1 MAKSSVP
8 LPREHGAWAMVVGP
22 AIVGL
27 SVPPIGGVLKGAS
40 SGFAGEATGSS
51 VGATAPSS
59 IASTGGLPLFVGGTL
74 LLVALLALFCLQYVV
89 VRSVTAKRKD
99 PSLPKWA
106 VVYGAIGTIA
116 GAVLVFVLGYVEL
129 LAIGAIAAIYFALHL
144 VQVRKPGRREHRA
157 LGFELLTVAVLCLGA
172 PAGAIVA
179 GASATGAGALWAY
192 VLSFLF
198 FAGSVFHVRAIVRRL
213 QKKSAEPESIR
224 RFELA
229 RESVLWH
236 AAIAVF
242 VVVVGLG
249 LFGDVG
255 PDHSTDALAIRTGF
269 LAVAFLPAIVRAM
282 RTAVQ
287 LRRSA
292 WNLKTIG
299 FVELGCTVAFVVGAM
314 VLLGELWIG

>member
-1 MAKSSVP
+1 MMAKSSVP

-27 SVPPIGGVLKGAS
+27 AVPPTGGALEGVSTADPSSVASAGSLPIADSLPVLIGGV
-40 SGFAGEATGSS
+40 
-51 VGATAPSS
+51 
-59 IASTGGLPLFVGGTL
+59 L

-89 VRSVTAKRKD
+89 VRAVTAKRKD

-106 VVYGAIGTIA
+106 VIYGGIGSAT
-116 GAVLVFVLGYVEL
+116 GAVLVFAGGHVEL
-129 LAIGAIAAIYFALHL
+129 LAIGLIAAIYFALHL

-172 PAGAIVA
+172 PAGAVVA

-213 QKKSAEPESIR
+213 QRKSAEPETIR

-236 AAIAVF
+236 GSIAVF
-242 VVVVGLG
+242 VVVFGMGLG
-249 LFGDVG
+249 GDVG
-255 PDHSTDALAIRTGF
+255 PDRSADAAVVRMGF
-269 LAVAFLPAIVRAM
+269 LAVAFVPAIVRAM
-282 RTAVQ
+282 RTAGQ
-287 LRRSA
+287 LRRSE
-292 WNLKTIG
+292 WNLKAIG
-299 FVELGCTVAFVVGAM
+299 FVELGCTVAFVVGVV
-314 VLLGELWIG
+314 VLLGERWIG